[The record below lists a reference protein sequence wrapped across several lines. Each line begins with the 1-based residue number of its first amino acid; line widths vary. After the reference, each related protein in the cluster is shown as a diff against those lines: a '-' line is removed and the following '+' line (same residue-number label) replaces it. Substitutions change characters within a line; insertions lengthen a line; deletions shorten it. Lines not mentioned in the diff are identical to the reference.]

1 MSFKDWDNDCWNV
14 TTIDTNH
21 MILHAPNIRY
31 VFNQHDFK
39 EFQKRVNNPIIIQD
53 DKVEISVALLEE
65 IRHHLSSLT
74 GLKIFDGNSDNVRY
88 FIPPVNTHD
97 YVCDPRVVTVPVE
110 ELIPLTFNDVIKKI
124 DEVLK

>member
-1 MSFKDWDNDCWNV
+1 MSFKNWDNDCWNV

-21 MILHAPNIRY
+21 MILHAPNRDY

-39 EFQKRVNNPIIIQD
+39 ELQKRVNNPIIIQD

-74 GLKIFDGNSDNVRY
+74 GLKIFDDNSDNVRY
-88 FIPPVNTHD
+88 YIPPVNITD
-97 YVCDPRVVTVPVE
+97 YVNDPRFVTVPVE
-110 ELIPLTFNDVIKKI
+110 ELIPLNFNDVIKKI